1 MSRLDTQI
9 AKASANLVN
18 IATSAIVANN
28 FQRSLNWFLEIVR
41 ALILDSR
48 VEAGIRS
55 LAAAPLGPETRPL
68 DSLSAASIISRSP
81 GALPFVCCDACGRDG
96 ARNGSFDSQA

>member
-1 MSRLDTQI
+1 MSRLAVQT
-9 AKASANLVN
+9 AKGFANLVN

-28 FQRSLNWFLEIVR
+28 FQRSLNWLLEIFR

-68 DSLSAASIISRSP
+68 DSLSAASMISRSP
-81 GALPFVCCDACGRDG
+81 SDSPFVDCDACGRDG
-96 ARNGSFDSQA
+96 DRSGSFDSQA